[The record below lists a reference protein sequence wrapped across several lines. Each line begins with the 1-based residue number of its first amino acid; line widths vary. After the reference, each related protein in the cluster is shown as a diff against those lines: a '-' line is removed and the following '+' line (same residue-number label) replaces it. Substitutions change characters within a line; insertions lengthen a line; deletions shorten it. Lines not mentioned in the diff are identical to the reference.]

1 MRNILLIMAI
11 IAGSSVF
18 AQNTVDEA
26 LISVE
31 QNNTT
36 LKALKEDIEAQKLEN
51 KTGIYLANPEAEFNY
66 LWGQPNNIG
75 NRNDISV
82 RQTFDFATVTGVK
95 RKISDKRN
103 DLLEL
108 QYKSER
114 INILLQAKLYCM
126 DLIYYNALNQEL
138 ELRLEHARTLVDV
151 YKSRLETGDAN
162 ILELNKVQLNMA
174 MVQGEIS
181 SITVE
186 RNTDLAELKRLNG
199 GIALQINDF
208 EYPEAILSGNFDEW
222 FAEAEQKNPVLE
234 YVRQEVEIA
243 QNQVS
248 LTKAMS
254 LPSISAGYMREKV
267 VGEAYQGISLGISIP
282 LWENKNRVKQ
292 AKAAVKA
299 NEAKQAD
306 SKLQFYEYLKNL
318 YERAKGLKITA
329 EGYKQSLSSLNNT
342 GLLKKALDAGE
353 ISLPEYVTEIGLYY
367 NMVNHRLEAERE
379 FQKAFAELRAMELGI
394 KN

>member
-1 MRNILLIMAI
+1 MAI

-138 ELRLEHARTLVDV
+138 ELRLEHARTLVEV

-181 SITVE
+181 SIIVE
-186 RNTDLAELKRLNG
+186 RNTGLAELKRLNG
-199 GIALQINDF
+199 GIALQIDDF
-208 EYPEAILSGNFDEW
+208 EYPETILSSNFDEW

-282 LWENKNRVKQ
+282 LWENKNRLKQ

-318 YERAKGLKITA
+318 YERAKGLKMIS

-342 GLLKKALDAGE
+342 DLLKKALDAGE

>member
-1 MRNILLIMAI
+1 MKNILLIMAI
-11 IAGSSVF
+11 ITGSSVF
-18 AQNTVDEA
+18 AQTTVDDA

-36 LKALKEDIEAQKLEN
+36 LKALKEDVEAQKLEN

-82 RQTFDFATVTGVK
+82 RQTFDFATVTGMK

-114 INILLQAKLYCM
+114 INILLQARQYSL
-126 DLIYYNALNQEL
+126 DLIYYNALKQEL
-138 ELRLEHARTLVDV
+138 DLRLEHAGTLVEV
-151 YKSRLETGDAN
+151 YKNRLKAGDAN

-174 MVQGEIS
+174 VVQGEIS
-181 SITVE
+181 SMEVE
-186 RNTDLAELKRLNG
+186 RKTVLAELKRLNG

-208 EYPEAILSGNFDEW
+208 EYPETVLPDDFDEW
-222 FAEAEQKNPVLE
+222 FAQAGEKNPLLE
-234 YVRQEVEIA
+234 YVKQEVELA
-243 QNQVS
+243 QSQVS
-248 LTKAMS
+248 LNKAMS

-299 NEAKQAD
+299 NEAKQID

-318 YERAKGLKITA
+318 YERTKGLKTTS

-353 ISLPEYVTEIGLYY
+353 ISLPEYITEISLYY
-367 NMVNHRLEAERE
+367 NMVNSKLESERE
-379 FQKAFAELRAMELGI
+379 YQKTFAELMAFL
-394 KN
+394 